1 MPEVS
6 ISEHARKTRHPGRL
20 FLVTAPSGA
29 GKSSLVYALLARQPN
44 IKLSISNTTR
54 DPRPGEVTMDVSA
67 FEEFTARLHLEEH
80 VFGDKVVFA
89 AVHFTGPRVAR
100 GIGN

>member
-29 GKSSLVYALLARQPN
+29 GKSSLVNALLARQPN
-44 IKLSISNTTR
+44 NFQYHA
-54 DPRPGEVTMDVSA
+54 RPE
-67 FEEFTARLHLEEH
+67 AR
-80 VFGDKVVFA
+80 
-89 AVHFTGPRVAR
+89 
-100 GIGN
+100 

>member
-29 GKSSLVYALLARQPN
+29 GKSSLVNALLAR
-44 IKLSISNTTR
+44 
-54 DPRPGEVTMDVSA
+54 
-67 FEEFTARLHLEEH
+67 
-80 VFGDKVVFA
+80 
-89 AVHFTGPRVAR
+89 
-100 GIGN
+100 